1 MLLILTDAYLM
12 WGQFP
17 ACSAGCE
24 KRTMDIRH
32 LRTLI
37 AIDEQKTFAKAAAT
51 LGLTQSAVSQQVR
64 TLETELGVPLFDRS
78 VRPPVLNSD
87 GVALLDAGRRIAKI
101 TDAAVD
107 GISGRKIATNLSL
120 GAVRS
125 SLVGRL
131 PRALALLKDNYPEIT
146 LRLSSG
152 FTQELAH
159 DVARGRLDAAVI
171 SGGHQIPDG
180 LNWFPFMREPL
191 FAIAPSGTAAT
202 TVKALL
208 ESHPFIHFQHSVPLA
223 QLIDRELARQRINV
237 QPKLEADSMPAVV
250 LLVAN
255 GLGVA
260 VVTSDALGE
269 TLRGDIVMLPFGD
282 PPVHRTFGIVE
293 RMQSPK
299 APLLAKLRVHLYEC
313 AGKHATPVNWR

>member
-1 MLLILTDAYLM
+1 
-12 WGQFP
+12 
-17 ACSAGCE
+17 
-24 KRTMDIRH
+24 MDIRH

-37 AIDEQKTFAKAAAT
+37 AIAEHSTFAKAANT

-87 GVALLDAGRRIAKI
+87 GLALLEAGRRIAEI

-107 GISGRKIATNLSL
+107 SISGRKLATSLTL

-131 PRALALLKDNYPEIT
+131 PRALALLRGTFPDIT

-171 SGGHQIPDG
+171 SDGHQIPSG

-191 FAIAPSGTAAT
+191 YAIAPAGTPAT

-237 QPKLEADSMPAVV
+237 QPALETDSIAAVV

-260 VVTSDALGE
+260 VVTCDALGRIPAE
-269 TLRGDIVMLPFGD
+269 EIVRLPFGD

-299 APLLAKLRVHLYEC
+299 APLVAKLRVHLYEC
-313 AGKHATPVNWR
+313 AGQHATPMSWR